1 MIKAINKAGIV
12 TEFSET
18 VWNLMTE
25 NKNGFVELGDTV
37 TKNAIPKEIIEF
49 KAVKINKPVETKVET
64 MVVDV
69 INTEGDAVGEIEIMK
84 EALRQR
90 GIKFHHMSGY
100 DKIKK
105 LYDESSK

>member
-1 MIKAINKAGIV
+1 M
-12 TEFSET
+12 
-18 VWNLMTE
+18 
-25 NKNGFVELGDTV
+25 
-37 TKNAIPKEIIEF
+37 
-49 KAVKINKPVETKVET
+49 KVET